1 MLLHL
6 VFDSFL
12 LLCLLRGEES
22 ISLADCLQVAF
33 SRSYRHH
40 IFVVYA
46 REIVIMDIETKQ
58 EVGSISLE
66 RNSSPFL
73 QIMPCKQ
80 RNVLY
85 CLHENGCVSVR
96 VQQSL
101 QFPDSIPV
109 SPLESAPRGVSYEL
123 HCHSE
128 PLRISKN
135 CNVYAGAFCPT
146 TERRISVLTSEGKIL
161 LLDLEFVRVG
171 IYGQELTEE
180 NSSTLLTALPLK
192 RGMAELVDTGRD
204 DEGYGD
210 RDGIGLT
217 LEDTIAPHWFLPSE
231 SMYMLPCR
239 DALALSIVPS
249 SPHTCTPSHPSH
261 DTHTHTPHTSHPHI
275 IRRFYIHIWSPQSA
289 ADPGGTVVWDLRYT
303 HHSPHVSPPHDKEL
317 VLLQPPACRGK
328 HKWLRSSVQPLPEG
342 PCEGACCAHVSSPV
356 SEGQL
361 RLLCVHTH
369 SVELHMHMYTPTH
382 THTPTHPHTH
392 SQWN

>member
-1 MLLHL
+1 MTSSGDGTSPLSFPSRGKSPIPRRLLSG
-6 VFDSFL
+6 DDIK
-12 LLCLLRGEES
+12 GEES

-40 IFVVYA
+40 IFVVYT

-85 CLHENGCVSVR
+85 CLHENGCVSIR

-101 QFPDSIPV
+101 QFPESIPV
-109 SPLESAPRGVSYEL
+109 SPLESAPRGVNYEL

-128 PLRISKN
+128 PLRISKT

-204 DEGYGD
+204 DVGYGD
-210 RDGIGLT
+210 GDGIGLT

-231 SMYMLPCR
+231 SSTSTYGLLSLRLILGGLWYGISGTPTILRMCPPLTTKNWSYYNPLLAVGSTSGSVLVFNLSLR
-239 DALALSIVPS
+239 ALVKEHAV
-249 SPHTCTPSHPSH
+249 HTCPVHGIEWLNHSSFVSYA
-261 DTHTHTPHTSHPHI
+261 HTSPNPSGFVRNEI
-275 IRRFYIHIWSPQSA
+275 ANTDLQT
-289 ADPGGTVVWDLRYT
+289 GTA
-303 HHSPHVSPPHDKEL
+303 S
-317 VLLQPPACRGK
+317 
-328 HKWLRSSVQPLPEG
+328 
-342 PCEGACCAHVSSPV
+342 
-356 SEGQL
+356 
-361 RLLCVHTH
+361 
-369 SVELHMHMYTPTH
+369 
-382 THTPTHPHTH
+382 
-392 SQWN
+392 